1 MNNKGRITYR
11 FDQRSGERVESKQEE
26 KERDNSSNVVPFFQ
40 EELKFTS
47 DIGTWNSPFQND
59 AQALEQLIREA
70 DGQFPKKQKQS
81 QSQSQTQSQSP
92 KQNHHQAEYD
102 REAADPFYQ
111 NQYQYQNKHQQHLQ
125 SERPQP
131 SQTQIRPY
139 PETDVL
145 EPILLGDEYE
155 EEAPVK
161 KPAQSPQIIDMYP
174 IIEVEEEDRYRRA
187 SANDRA
193 ARNPYGAFKPGTA
206 HRPSKGPSWV
216 KVFAS
221 VTGAIA
227 TGALFGYF
235 VLTLF
240 TNGGGTTG
248 GDAAPVTT
256 KPSNQAATDAN
267 AGGTDKAANT
277 GTGKD
282 KNATNANKGATGAV
296 SNSNSSGQTNARSAM
311 VQVKVPA
318 ASYYMLQYGVFS
330 NKDGLDAAVNELNEK
345 GLAAASLSSSDDY
358 RVYVGMSSDKDNAQ
372 LLGQLLTGMD
382 VYVKQIDLPA
392 VSSIPFKGDS
402 SVVESFFRQT
412 NELMAKLDSLTL
424 EQLSGSSSGLGGFA
438 QNDWKELHETWTQ
451 SASLMEAGMTDKA
464 NKTALLKLVQSIN
477 TAAVAAD
484 AYVKKPS
491 EAYLWSMQKALMEAV
506 FTQKGW
512 FASMDAL

>member
-11 FDQRSGERVESKQEE
+11 FDSSSGARMEPKQEE
-26 KERDNSSNVVPFFQ
+26 KQQQGNSANAVPYFQ

-59 AQALEQLIREA
+59 AHALEQLIREA
-70 DGQFPKKQKQS
+70 DGQIPKQKQKQS
-81 QSQSQTQSQSP
+81 QTPSQPQ
-92 KQNHHQAEYD
+92 KQNPRQAEQD
-102 REAADPFYQ
+102 LEAADPFYQ
-111 NQYQYQNKHQQHLQ
+111 NHHQHRLHADRQQ
-125 SERPQP
+125 SSHTP
-131 SQTQIRPY
+131 IHPY

-155 EEAPVK
+155 EAPIK
-161 KPAQSPQIIDMYP
+161 KPAQPPQIIDMYP
-174 IIEVEEEDRYRRA
+174 IIDVEEEDRYRRA
-187 SANDRA
+187 GSNNRA
-193 ARNPYGAFKPGTA
+193 AKSPYGAFLPGTA
-206 HRPSKGPSWV
+206 GRPGKGPSWF

-240 TNGGGTTG
+240 TSGGGATG
-248 GDAAPVTT
+248 NDAAPVTT
-256 KPSNQAATDAN
+256 NPSSDTSTDA
-267 AGGTDKAANT
+267 AASGTDKAANSGKDATAANSNNKGTT
-277 GTGKD
+277 GT
-282 KNATNANKGATGAV
+282 ATNNT
-296 SNSNSSGQTNARSAM
+296 SSGQTDAQSAM

-330 NKDGLDAAVNELNEK
+330 NKEGLDAAVSELDEK
-345 GLAAASLSSSDDY
+345 GLAAASLSSSEDY

-382 VYVKQIDLPA
+382 VYVKQIDLPP

-402 SVVESFFRQT
+402 SVVESFFSQT
-412 NELMAKLDSLTL
+412 NDLMSKLDSLTL

-438 QNDWKELHETWTQ
+438 QKDWKELHETWTQ
-451 SASLMEAGMTDKA
+451 SASLMEAGMTDKV